1 MLMADKIV
9 VYGGDFCAMAPPVRS
24 LLQRAGVDYDY
35 ISISRNRAA
44 RQRVMDINQ
53 GKASVP
59 TLVFP
64 DGSTLTEPTL
74 LVLTARLQALGHT
87 VAPETFWQGLVLT
100 LESPRILLFGLIF
113 LALGI
118 TFEAPALTFAG
129 AVLLPLA
136 LLGRLAG
143 AISRR

>member
-1 MLMADKIV
+1 MSEKIV
-9 VYGGDFCAMAPPVRS
+9 VYGSDLCAMIPPVRN

-44 RQRVMDINQ
+44 RQRVIEINQ

-64 DGSTLTEPTL
+64 DGSALSEPTL
-74 LVLTARLQALGHT
+74 AELTARLQALGHS
-87 VAPETFWQGLVLT
+87 VAPETFWQGMVLT
-100 LESPRILLFGLIF
+100 FESPRILAFGLIF
-113 LALGI
+113 LSLGVA
-118 TFEAPALTFAG
+118 FNAPALTFAG
-129 AVLLPLA
+129 ALLLPLA

-143 AISRR
+143 ALSRR